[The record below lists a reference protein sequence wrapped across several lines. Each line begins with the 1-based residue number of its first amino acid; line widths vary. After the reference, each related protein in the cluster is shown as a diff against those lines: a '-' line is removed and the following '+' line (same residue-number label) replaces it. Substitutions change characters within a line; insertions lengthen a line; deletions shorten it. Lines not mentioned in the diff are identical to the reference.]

1 MTRTLDN
8 KNINSRGTLYLPS
21 SRNEKKRDKQN
32 VLHAR
37 ETKFISSILVSSSI
51 FRRRSH
57 FSPSNFRCVPW
68 CKIVSKHLSRLI
80 LVIMSI
86 FVRWHRLL
94 VLVVAIATTCGATGS
109 SVQSSLQSSLPLA
122 TGHIPPLS
130 THKLN
135 ALPPASMTTSDI
147 GDHHQQ
153 GLMQEVR
160 SHSRGGPV
168 WFAFGQVIAVA
179 SAYLFPKMGCT
190 GGHLHL
196 DTIVGQFG
204 VLIIFFLNGLSL
216 SPNQLK
222 TASSHWKIN
231 LLTQVYNQLLIPF
244 MVASVITPQIT
255 HPGYRDGIICL
266 AALPCTVHL
275 STTIAQAAGLNPNPN
290 PNPNP
295 IYHT

>member
-1 MTRTLDN
+1 M
-8 KNINSRGTLYLPS
+8 
-21 SRNEKKRDKQN
+21 
-32 VLHAR
+32 
-37 ETKFISSILVSSSI
+37 SSS
-51 FRRRSH
+51 
-57 FSPSNFRCVPW
+57 V
-68 CKIVSKHLSRLI
+68 
-80 LVIMSI
+80 
-86 FVRWHRLL
+86 RLL
-94 VLVVAIATTCGATGS
+94 LLLLAIATTCQLCDGS
-109 SVQSSLQSSLPLA
+109 TVNTIQSSLPLA
-122 TGHIPPLS
+122 TGHISSLS
-130 THKLN
+130 KQLN

-147 GDHHQQ
+147 DDDHRQ

-160 SHSRGGPV
+160 SHSRGGPL

-179 SAYLFPKMGCT
+179 SAYLFPKVGCT
-190 GGHLHL
+190 GGYLHL

-244 MVASVITPQIT
+244 MVASVITPQIS

-275 STTIAQAAGLNPNPN
+275 STTIAQAAGPDPH
-290 PNPNP
+290 P
-295 IYHT
+295 IYIYDPDPIHDSHLLLSQRFELTSFCPPFYVQYIPSYILC